1 MVGKQIGPYE
11 IVSKLGSGGMA
22 TVYRAIDTSLELSV
36 ALKLLHRGATVA
48 GAARFREAVVEPDR
62 HRDQI
67 ESSNSV
73 YVLQRASV
81 WE

>member
-1 MVGKQIGPYE
+1 MGEMNASVRQGPHVDVLLGKE
-11 IVSKLGSGGMA
+11 
-22 TVYRAIDTSLELSV
+22 
-36 ALKLLHRGATVA
+36 

>member
-1 MVGKQIGPYE
+1 MGEMNASVRQGPHVDVLLGKE
-11 IVSKLGSGGMA
+11 
-22 TVYRAIDTSLELSV
+22 
-36 ALKLLHRGATVA
+36 
-48 GAARFREAVVEPDR
+48 GAARFREAVAEPDH
-62 HRDQI
+62 HR